1 MFLRRRNGDNRI
13 VNEVDDIMA
22 LFIVLDDN
30 ILLNKLSRY
39 VVDRPDNMPA
49 TRLNEGDLAIV
60 MNVMEK

>member
-30 ILLNKLSRY
+30 ILLNKLFRY
-39 VVDRPDNMPA
+39 VADRPDNMPA